1 MTPTIFITGTSSG
14 IGKATAQYFAEQGWN
29 VAATMRSPE
38 RQTGFAAQTNIKV
51 YPLDVTDT
59 TSITDAVSNAI
70 RDFDHIDVLVNNA
83 GFSVFGAFEYA
94 TPDEIQLELDTNLG
108 GVMNMTRAI
117 LPHFRQRK
125 GGCIITITSIGGL
138 AAFPLFSL
146 YHASKW
152 AVEGFMESLHYE
164 LRQFNIKVKLVEPG
178 AVKTNITHN
187 TLVSRSDTLTAYDSY
202 VEKVKKNLLNTNP
215 NSYDPPLAVA
225 QTILQAATDRSSRL
239 RYPVG
244 NAKMMLLLRRWL
256 PLALF
261 QRLVSSSN
269 ER

>member
-1 MTPTIFITGTSSG
+1 M
-14 IGKATAQYFAEQGWN
+14 N
-29 VAATMRSPE
+29 V
-38 RQTGFAAQTNIKV
+38 
-51 YPLDVTDT
+51 
-59 TSITDAVSNAI
+59 
-70 RDFDHIDVLVNNA
+70 
-83 GFSVFGAFEYA
+83 
-94 TPDEIQLELDTNLG
+94 
-108 GVMNMTRAI
+108 TRAI

-164 LRQFNIKVKLVEPG
+164 LRQFNIKIKLVEPG
-178 AVKTNITHN
+178 AVNTNITHN